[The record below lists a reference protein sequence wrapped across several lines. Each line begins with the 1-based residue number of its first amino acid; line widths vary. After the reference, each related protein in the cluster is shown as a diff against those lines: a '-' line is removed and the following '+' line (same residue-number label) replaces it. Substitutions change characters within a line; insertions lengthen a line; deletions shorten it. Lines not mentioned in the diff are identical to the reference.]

1 MADDLQ
7 ADFGRVVRRL
17 REGRGWSQ
25 EQLAEHADLN
35 RGYVGDIERG
45 KAMPSLATLAK
56 LATALG
62 VRPSTLITYF
72 EQSPDSHLAG

>member
-1 MADDLQ
+1 MTELQ
-7 ADFGRVVRRL
+7 THFGRVVRDL
-17 REGRGWSQ
+17 REERGWSQ

-45 KAMPSLATLAK
+45 QAMPSLATLAK

-62 VRPSTLITYF
+62 VKPSTLVARF
-72 EQSPDSHLAG
+72 EHAPDGRLAG